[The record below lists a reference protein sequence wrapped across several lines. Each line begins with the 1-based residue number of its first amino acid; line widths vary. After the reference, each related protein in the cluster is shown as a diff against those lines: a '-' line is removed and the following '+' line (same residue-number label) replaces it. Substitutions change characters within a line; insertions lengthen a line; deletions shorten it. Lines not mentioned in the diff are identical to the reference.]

1 MILKNILR
9 YFVCKW
15 PSLLTCM
22 PHLAQSYNSALLPKP
37 LEIPTFKRSP
47 LIRVMHSANVYLTQ
61 GLSSGESG
69 RCVLVFSV
77 WPAKG
82 VAARQTKHPAVLPTP
97 PASPPPNPGCLHRE
111 KAIAISPR
119 WEMPSEESAIFPGRP
134 DA

>member
-37 LEIPTFKRSP
+37 PEIPNFKRSP

-69 RCVLVFSV
+69 RCALVFSV

-82 VAARQTKHPAVLPTP
+82 CSKANKAPCSAPHAPRL
-97 PASPPPNPGCLHRE
+97 SSPNPGCLHRE
-111 KAIAISPR
+111 KAIAMSPG